1 MFAYELYVAKT
12 YRLTLVFHHKIRDLS
27 EFLLV
32 TLTQSEGTK
41 EGIHSISL
49 WHGKAWKGG
58 HFQSQEHCRC
68 ASALGDGY
76 LLKEVLVGEDK

>member
-41 EGIHSISL
+41 EGIQSASGMVKL
-49 WHGKAWKGG
+49 GK
-58 HFQSQEHCRC
+58 
-68 ASALGDGY
+68 
-76 LLKEVLVGEDK
+76 VGTFRARNTAGVPQPLETGIC